1 MDWDKAEECFQRLL
15 SDNSLSDEQ
24 KGSVELYYAT
34 MILYN
39 PSLADTSALRH
50 FNNAISYKG
59 YLESVDDYC
68 AYAYLLGCLGDDVAA
83 NRLFENINLSDY
95 KSKYSFHYWKHRL
108 YKQEG
113 DFKNAYYS
121 LWSSRQI
128 ADSVSRVHQNNS
140 AADAYRTQMEE
151 LSIIRRLEL
160 LNQRRLIVVISL
172 LAVLAAAVTGVLISR
187 MRRKSVEERDRME
200 ISINS
205 LNSQVINMKTENE
218 ELIKEK
224 SRAKFEILASLFE
237 DVYHLED
244 KNSESTKEKLYDIIN
259 ERTRVLRN
267 DEKAQIE
274 FERLLNE
281 ESDNIMESFRED
293 YPDLKPN
300 EYHMA
305 SCVFAGFDNTTIML
319 ILGIKSLEYTRVQK
333 NRLKTKIQ
341 KQSIESSGRYLV
353 YFK

>member
-1 MDWDKAEECFQRLL
+1 
-15 SDNSLSDEQ
+15 
-24 KGSVELYYAT
+24 
-34 MILYN
+34 
-39 PSLADTSALRH
+39 
-50 FNNAISYKG
+50 
-59 YLESVDDYC
+59 
-68 AYAYLLGCLGDDVAA
+68 
-83 NRLFENINLSDY
+83 
-95 KSKYSFHYWKHRL
+95 
-108 YKQEG
+108 
-113 DFKNAYYS
+113 
-121 LWSSRQI
+121 
-128 ADSVSRVHQNNS
+128 
-140 AADAYRTQMEE
+140 
-151 LSIIRRLEL
+151 
-160 LNQRRLIVVISL
+160 
-172 LAVLAAAVTGVLISR
+172 

-205 LNSQVINMKTENE
+205 LNSQVTNMKTENE